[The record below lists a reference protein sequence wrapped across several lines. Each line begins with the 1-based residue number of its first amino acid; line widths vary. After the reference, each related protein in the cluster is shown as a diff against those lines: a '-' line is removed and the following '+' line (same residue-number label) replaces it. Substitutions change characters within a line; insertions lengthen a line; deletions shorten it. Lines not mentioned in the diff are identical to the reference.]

1 MPEDASA
8 PIENALQTFETNTNQ
23 LIASNLSSQN
33 HSNSKQRQP
42 HQSNLTSDQ
51 LAIIQEL
58 QDNDDLHIGATDKNL
73 GPFIMERD
81 AYLQQCSNE
90 HLLVP
95 RNYQQLSK
103 EEALRHIY
111 EVKQEIEHLHG
122 LSGAVRGKRTP
133 EQTYFERS
141 LADAKRTPQFYAMPK
156 VHKAKLKFRP
166 VISAC
171 GSPLEVE
178 SKFLDFHLQRVI
190 HLCPA
195 HLKDSA
201 GLIDQLQ
208 QLGPLPPN
216 ARLITADAVS
226 MSTLSLIPL

>member
-1 MPEDASA
+1 
-8 PIENALQTFETNTNQ
+8 
-23 LIASNLSSQN
+23 
-33 HSNSKQRQP
+33 
-42 HQSNLTSDQ
+42 
-51 LAIIQEL
+51 
-58 QDNDDLHIGATDKNL
+58 
-73 GPFIMERD
+73 MERD
-81 AYLQQCSNE
+81 AYLQQCFNE

-122 LSGAVRGKRTP
+122 LSGTVRGKRTP

-141 LADAKRTPQFYAMPK
+141 LADAKQIPQFYAMPK

-226 MSTLSLIPL
+226 MYTNIDTDYGLEVMKKWFALQATELPEDFPTKKILRGLTLVMKSMVFQLNETYWLQNTGTTMDLSLSHLRR